1 MFKVSEKLKLKVE
14 AKLSIIL
21 RLVTEA
27 VIMYTMSEN
36 TFHLRPGLTRQ
47 YQSKHQNIQLLSV
60 KSYLRVG

>member
-27 VIMYTMSEN
+27 VIMYTLLCQKIHSP
-36 TFHLRPGLTRQ
+36 PGLTRQ